1 MKVYAVR
8 EGKTDIATTGCD
20 ECGEFLS
27 TMYVIQDFK
36 DDFYAQL
43 TLCPTCLDTLRS
55 KIDRL
60 SILFAPDIK
69 IY

>member
-1 MKVYAVR
+1 MKVYAETHR
-8 EGKTDIATTGCD
+8 THRNQLLQCLSYPLL
-20 ECGEFLS
+20 LS

-60 SILFAPDIK
+60 SILFAPNIK